1 MDKRIILLV
10 VTCILFSC
18 HPVELENQQYIWQTS
33 IQSGTKAPAL
43 GDFVNNPYEIHNMQH
58 ASDSLCNLFNEPII
72 ELDPTDVYVRFLP
85 KDSVEYRTMLSLGTE
100 FFDMPLTFEP
110 YDHICSYR
118 DPSVPDTLITWQ
130 YTMVPYGT
138 TLPNIEYEVI
148 DTCYLPLGLRS
159 APFEG
164 FDVMLDRLANN
175 IANPDA
181 DYNNDAVKNIITSK
195 PSRGMLPS
203 GRAMVRTAEGIVP
216 LRHIKIRAKHI
227 TNYGYAYTD
236 DDGYYIVPKRFNY
249 DPQYEIVFDNNLGF
263 SEYFIDKSPS
273 RFWKYLKHHS
283 RSGYDIL
290 IDTTDV
296 SWLASY
302 VNNVIVDYYDSCA
315 VENRQLPPSD
325 LRVLVSNSALVQGSG
340 APMLRHI
347 SHNSLIGY
355 TTYELIQGLLA
366 QDPSAWPLVA
376 YGVIRYA
383 LPDVVI
389 QYDSI
394 LMHRQRDTVIYLN
407 TFHELSHASHYAR
420 AGFPVWSGVIA
431 HTIRCSVPVDI
442 GYGDGT
448 INDAAQDACELAEA
462 WALTNQRKKW
472 EELKMAG
479 PRYVGVSSWLNP
491 SIDAIYNLIYKYK
504 YLTGAQVLDNMT
516 SNVQSVNDLCTSLK
530 NTYPTKRIRI
540 NNVFAETHALTN
552 QTIWR
557 VNNYTG
563 QTLIFSVRKGNTV
576 VHSRIPSNGTFV
588 MTSVPSTTLG
598 FYATWDPTYSDYN
611 PNEFFIRRQSDVS
624 MVYHQVG
631 NGIVKT
637 AMNRPF
643 FVENQWAATD
653 SLFVGGNKRKKE
665 FIYNLTSSDIQ

>member
-1 MDKRIILLV
+1 MKHYSGLYFILICL
-10 VTCILFSC
+10 LFSC
-18 HPVELENQQYIWQTS
+18 HPLELENEQHVRQTP
-33 IQSGTKAPAL
+33 IQCRTKSPAL

-58 ASDSLCNLFNEPII
+58 ANDSLCNLFNEPTI

-110 YDHICSYR
+110 YDPICSYR

-148 DTCYLPLGLRS
+148 DTCCIPFNLRS
-159 APFEG
+159 SPIEG
-164 FDVMLDRLANN
+164 YEVMLDKLANMM
-175 IANPDA
+175 ANPGAEYLD
-181 DYNNDAVKNIITSK
+181 DSYDHRITTNPTRSF
-195 PSRGMLPS
+195 PS
-203 GRAMVRTAEGIVP
+203 GRAMVRTAKGIVP
-216 LRHIKIRAKHI
+216 LRHIKIRVKHI

-273 RFWKYLKHHS
+273 RFWKYLMHHS

-325 LRVLVSNSALVQGSG
+325 LRVLVENGNTLLGSG
-340 APMLRHI
+340 APMLRQI
-347 SHNSLIGY
+347 SHNSLVGY
-355 TTYELIQGLLA
+355 TIYELIQGLLVG
-366 QDPSAWPLVA
+366 DFNLVPA
-376 YGVIRYA
+376 CVYGVLKYVI
-383 LPDVVI
+383 PDVVI

-394 LMHRQRDTVIYLN
+394 LMHSQRDTVIYLN

-479 PRYVGVSSWLNP
+479 PRYVGDSSWLNP
-491 SIDAIYNLIYKYK
+491 SINGIYNLIYKYK

-540 NNVFAETHALTN
+540 NNVFAEAHALTN
-552 QTIWR
+552 QTLWR
-557 VNNYTG
+557 VNNKTG
-563 QTLIFSVRKGNTV
+563 QTLIFSIRKGNTI
-576 VHSRIPSNGTFV
+576 VHSRIASDSTFV
-588 MTSVPSTTLG
+588 MTSIPSTMLG

-643 FVENQWAATD
+643 FVENQWTVID
-653 SLFVGGNKRKKE
+653 STIVGGNKRKLE
-665 FIYNLTSSDIQ
+665 FIYDLTSSDIQ